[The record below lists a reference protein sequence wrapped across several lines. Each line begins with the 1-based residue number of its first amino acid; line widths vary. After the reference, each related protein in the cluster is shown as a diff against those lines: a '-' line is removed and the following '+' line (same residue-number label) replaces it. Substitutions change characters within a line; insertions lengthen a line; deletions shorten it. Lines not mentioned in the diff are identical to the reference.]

1 MCNCLKQSNPSNTP
15 LCFKNLNFNSNHT
28 ENININFFPQVRID
42 IVLDNAGVEF
52 FTDLVLAEFLL
63 SARIA
68 DEVVFQPKAIPWYVS
83 DVIPGDLTKLYDLLS
98 AWEND
103 DVTVCVNRFKNRF
116 GNIFTSFDLLEY

>member
-1 MCNCLKQSNPSNTP
+1 M
-15 LCFKNLNFNSNHT
+15 
-28 ENININFFPQVRID
+28 ENIDYSPQVRID

-103 DVTVCVNRFKNRF
+103 DVTECVNRFKNRF